1 VGRNHCGL
9 TANLADWSTLRVGAA
24 GQTRTVPQN
33 RDVLIVGASV
43 AGPTLA
49 YWLRRYGFN
58 PTVVERTPSLRAGL
72 GGHAVDLFGPAVDV
86 AEKMGILPQVMDART
101 KTEVLS
107 FLRPGKPAIDVNMAQ
122 LVAGVSD
129 RHVEIM
135 RGELASILYEATRA
149 DIEYVFGDTV
159 RTLEETPDAVE
170 VTFERTAP
178 RRFGLV
184 VGADGLHSIVRRL
197 VFGDE
202 RQFLHYIGG
211 YLAVFTAPNYLKL
224 DGRMAIYTTP
234 GRVAGVYPVRQT
246 GEARAGFLFRRE
258 QQFVYDHR
266 DKDQQKALL
275 REVYADQGWEVPRL
289 LAELDTAA
297 DLYFDS
303 ISQVIMNRWSRGRV
317 TLVGDAGY
325 SPGPAVGGGTS
336 IATVGAY
343 VLAGELSRAG
353 GDPTAALPRY
363 DTKMN
368 DFVLRARKLGT
379 TTMRTLIPATPAQ
392 VQLLIQTMRV
402 VPRLPAFL
410 QRRLGALQG
419 AGARALD
426 SIALEDY
433 EV

>member
-1 VGRNHCGL
+1 ME
-9 TANLADWSTLRVGAA
+9 
-24 GQTRTVPQN
+24 N
-33 RDVLIVGASV
+33 RDVLVVGASV

-86 AEKMGILPQVMDART
+86 AERMGVLSQVVDART
-101 KTEVLS
+101 QTEVLS
-107 FLRPGKPAIDVNMAQ
+107 FLRPGKRAVDVNMDQ
-122 LVAGVSD
+122 LTAGVSD
-129 RHVEIM
+129 RHVEVM

-149 DIEYVFGDTV
+149 EVEYLFGDTI
-159 RTLEETPDAVE
+159 RTIDETPDAVE
-170 VTFERTAP
+170 VTFERNAP

-211 YLAVFTAPNYLKL
+211 YFGVFTVPNYLNL
-224 DGRMAIYTTP
+224 DGRMALHTTP
-234 GRVAGVYPVRQT
+234 GRVVGMYPVRQT

-258 QQFVYDHR
+258 QPFVYDHR
-266 DKDQQKALL
+266 DKEQQKALL
-275 REVYADQGWEVPRL
+275 RQVYAGDGWEVPRL
-289 LAELDTAA
+289 LAELDHAQ

-303 ISQVIMNRWSRGRV
+303 ISQVIMNEWSRGRV

-325 SPGPAVGGGTS
+325 SPGPAVGGGTT
-336 IATVGAY
+336 IAMVGAY

-353 GDPTAALPRY
+353 GDPAVALPRY
-363 DTKMN
+363 DAAMREL
-368 DFVLRARKLGT
+368 VRRARKLGT

-392 VQLLIQTMRV
+392 VRLMIGMMRV
-402 VPRLPAFL
+402 VPRLPAAL
-410 QRRLGALQG
+410 QRRVWALQSTA
-419 AGARALD
+419 AGALD
-426 SIALEDY
+426 SVAVEDY
-433 EV
+433 DVTTG

>member
-1 VGRNHCGL
+1 
-9 TANLADWSTLRVGAA
+9 
-24 GQTRTVPQN
+24 VPQN
-33 RDVLIVGASV
+33 RDVLVVGASV

-49 YWLRRYGFN
+49 YWLRRFGFN

-86 AEKMGILPQVMDART
+86 AEKMGILPQVIDART
-101 KTEVLS
+101 KTDVLS
-107 FLRPGKPAIDVNMAQ
+107 FLRPGKPAVDVNMGQ

-135 RGELASILYEATRA
+135 RGELASILYEASRA
-149 DIEYVFGDTV
+149 DVEYIFGDTI
-159 RTLEETPDAVE
+159 RTLQETPEAVE
-170 VTFERTAP
+170 VTFERSAP

-197 VFGDE
+197 MFGDE

-211 YLAVFTAPNYLKL
+211 YFAVFTAPNYLNL
-224 DGRMAIYTTP
+224 NGRMAIYTTP
-234 GRVAGVYPVRQT
+234 GRIVGMYPVRQT

-275 REVYADQGWEVPRL
+275 RETYAGEGWEVPRL
-289 LAELDTAA
+289 LGELDDAG

-303 ISQVIMNRWSRGRV
+303 ISQVIMNGWSRGRI

-336 IATVGAY
+336 IAMVGAY
-343 VLAGELSRAG
+343 VLAGELSRTG
-353 GDPTAALPRY
+353 GDPAALPRY
-363 DTKMN
+363 DAKMT
-368 DFVLRARKLGT
+368 DFVLRTRKLGT
-379 TTMRTLIPATPAQ
+379 TTMRTLIPATPTQ
-392 VQLLIQTMRV
+392 VRLMVQTMRI
-402 VPRLPAFL
+402 VPRLPAVL

-426 SIALEDY
+426 SITLEDY
-433 EV
+433 EVTRG

>member
-1 VGRNHCGL
+1 ME
-9 TANLADWSTLRVGAA
+9 
-24 GQTRTVPQN
+24 N
-33 RDVLIVGASV
+33 RDVLVVGASV

-86 AEKMGILPQVMDART
+86 AERMGVLPQVVDART
-101 KTEVLS
+101 QTEVLT
-107 FLRPGKPAIDVNMAQ
+107 FLRPGKRTIDVNMGQ
-122 LVAGVSD
+122 LTAGVSD
-129 RHVEIM
+129 RHVEVM

-149 DIEYVFGDTV
+149 EVEYVFDDTI
-159 RTLEETPDAVE
+159 RAIEETPDAVE
-170 VTFERTAP
+170 VTFERNAP

-211 YLAVFTAPNYLKL
+211 YFGVFTVPNYLNL
-224 DGRMAIYTTP
+224 DGRMALHTTP
-234 GRVAGVYPVRQT
+234 GKVVGMYPVRQT

-258 QQFVYDHR
+258 QPFVYDHH
-266 DKDQQKALL
+266 DKEQQKALL
-275 REVYADQGWEVPRL
+275 RQVYAGDGGEVPRL
-289 LAELDTAA
+289 LAELDHAQ

-303 ISQVIMNRWSRGRV
+303 ISQVIMNEWSRGRV

-325 SPGPAVGGGTS
+325 SPGPAVGGGTT
-336 IATVGAY
+336 IAMVGAY

-353 GDPTAALPRY
+353 GDPAVALPRY
-363 DTKMN
+363 DAAMREL
-368 DFVLRARKLGT
+368 VRRARKLGT

-392 VQLLIQTMRV
+392 VRMMIGMMRV
-402 VPRLPAFL
+402 VPRLPAAL
-410 QRRLGALQG
+410 QRRVSALQSTAAGALD
-419 AGARALD
+419 AVAV
-426 SIALEDY
+426 EDY
-433 EV
+433 DVRPG

>member
-1 VGRNHCGL
+1 ME
-9 TANLADWSTLRVGAA
+9 
-24 GQTRTVPQN
+24 N
-33 RDVLIVGASV
+33 RDVLVVGASV

-86 AEKMGILPQVMDART
+86 AERMGVLSQVVDART
-101 KTEVLS
+101 QTEVLS
-107 FLRPGKPAIDVNMAQ
+107 FLRPGKRAVDVNMDQ
-122 LVAGVSD
+122 LTAGVSD
-129 RHVEIM
+129 RHVEVM

-149 DIEYVFGDTV
+149 EVEYLFGDTI
-159 RTLEETPDAVE
+159 RTIEETPDAVE

-211 YLAVFTAPNYLKL
+211 YFGVFTVPNYLNL
-224 DGRMAIYTTP
+224 DGRMALHTTP
-234 GRVAGVYPVRQT
+234 GRVVGMYPVRQT

-258 QQFVYDHR
+258 QPFVYDHR
-266 DKDQQKALL
+266 DKEQQKALL
-275 REVYADQGWEVPRL
+275 RQVYAGEGWEVPRL
-289 LAELDTAA
+289 LAELDHAQ

-303 ISQVIMNRWSRGRV
+303 ISQVIMNEWSRGRV

-325 SPGPAVGGGTS
+325 SPGPAVGGGTT
-336 IATVGAY
+336 IAMVGAY

-353 GDPTAALPRY
+353 GDPAVALPRY
-363 DTKMN
+363 DAAMREL
-368 DFVLRARKLGT
+368 VRRARKLGT

-392 VQLLIQTMRV
+392 VRLMIGMMRV
-402 VPRLPAFL
+402 VPRLPAAL
-410 QRRLGALQG
+410 QRRVWALQSTA
-419 AGARALD
+419 AGALD
-426 SIALEDY
+426 SVAVEDY
-433 EV
+433 DVTTG

>member
-1 VGRNHCGL
+1 MDSR
-9 TANLADWSTLRVGAA
+9 
-24 GQTRTVPQN
+24 N

-86 AEKMGILPQVMDART
+86 ADKMGILPQVMDART
-101 KTEVLS
+101 KTEILS
-107 FLRPGKPAIDVNMAQ
+107 FLRPGKPAVDVSMSR
-122 LVAGVSD
+122 LTAGVSD
-129 RHVEIM
+129 RHVEVM
-135 RGELASILYEATRA
+135 RGELASILHEATRA
-149 DIEYVFGDTV
+149 DVEYLFGDTIQ
-159 RTLEETPDAVE
+159 TLQETPDAVE
-170 VTFERTAP
+170 VTFERSAP

-184 VGADGLHSIVRRL
+184 VGADGLHSVVRRQ

-202 RQFLHYIGG
+202 RQFLNYIGG
-211 YLAVFTAPNYLKL
+211 YFGVFTAPNHLNL

-234 GRVAGVYPVRQT
+234 GKVVGMYPVRQT
-246 GEARAGFLFRRE
+246 GEARVGFLLRRE
-258 QQFVYDHR
+258 KPFVYDHR
-266 DKDQQKALL
+266 DKDQQKKLL
-275 REVYADQGWEVPRL
+275 HEVYAGEGWEVPRL
-289 LAELDTAA
+289 LAELDTAD

-303 ISQVIMNRWSRGRV
+303 ISQVIMNGWSRGRV

-353 GDPTAALPRY
+353 GDPGAALPRY
-363 DTKMN
+363 DSKMG

-392 VQLLIQTMRV
+392 VQLMIQTMRV
-402 VPRLPAFL
+402 VPRLPAFV

-419 AGARALD
+419 AAARALD
-426 SIALEDY
+426 AITLDNY
-433 EV
+433 DVTRD